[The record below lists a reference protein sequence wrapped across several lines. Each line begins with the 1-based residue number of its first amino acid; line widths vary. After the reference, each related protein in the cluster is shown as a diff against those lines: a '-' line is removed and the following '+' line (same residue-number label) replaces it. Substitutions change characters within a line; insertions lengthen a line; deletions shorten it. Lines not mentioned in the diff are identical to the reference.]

1 MKKYLVGLFAGS
13 ALFVTGTI
21 SAVAAELGFGVTGA
35 IVALEADGSETET
48 GSQTAETT
56 NASVKHTFPIGSIF
70 AEMQIRDQWTLGLDY
85 IPIDAD
91 VSDKAKSRTDTETS
105 VTGTNTT
112 TSTSRTN
119 TAQAELAQHLTT
131 YVEFKPRDSVY
142 FKLGYIIADL
152 NTTESLDTGSKYGNV
167 TLNGIMYGIGVK
179 NELNRGY
186 TKFEVTYT
194 DYDNISITDSTGRT
208 GVSTNNSITANL
220 DATQIRLS
228 YGF

>member
-1 MKKYLVGLFAGS
+1 MKKYLIGLFAGS

-21 SAVAAELGFGVTGA
+21 SAVAAELGLGVTGA

-70 AEMQIRDQWTLGLDY
+70 AEIQGDRWTVGLDY
-85 IPIDAD
+85 IPVDAD

-112 TSTSRTN
+112 TATARTN
-119 TAQAELAQHLTT
+119 TAQAELANHLTT
-131 YVEFKPRDSVY
+131 YVEFKPRDNMY
-142 FKLGYIIADL
+142 FKLGYINADL
-152 NTTESLDTGSKYGNV
+152 NTTESLDTGSSYGNV
-167 TLNGIMYGIGVK
+167 TLNGIMYGVGVK
-179 NELNRGY
+179 KELNRGY

>member
-1 MKKYLVGLFAGS
+1 MKKYLIGLFAGS

-21 SAVAAELGFGVTGA
+21 SAVAADLGFGITGA

-70 AEMQIRDQWTLGLDY
+70 AEMQGDRWTVGLDY

-91 VSDKAKSRTDTETS
+91 VSDKAKTRTDTETS

-119 TAQAELAQHLTT
+119 TAQAELANHLTT
-131 YVEFKPRDSVY
+131 YVEFKPGDSMY
-142 FKLGYIIADL
+142 FKLGYINADL
-152 NTTESLDTGSKYGNV
+152 NTTESLDTGSSYGNV
-167 TLNGIMYGIGVK
+167 TLNGIMYGIGLK
-179 NELNRGY
+179 KELNRGY

-220 DATQIRLS
+220 DTTQIRLS